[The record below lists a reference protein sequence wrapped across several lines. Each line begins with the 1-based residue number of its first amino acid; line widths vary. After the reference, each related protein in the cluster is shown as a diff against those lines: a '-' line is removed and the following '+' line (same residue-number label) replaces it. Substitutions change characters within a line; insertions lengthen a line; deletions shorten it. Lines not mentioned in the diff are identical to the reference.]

1 MKCPILSLPA
11 LAAVFLSGVAIAR
24 PNELLGEQG
33 SSVYKREINGIEY
46 NVFHH
51 RSTDV
56 RINYVSNSGI
66 CETTPGVEQHSGYLS
81 VGEDM
86 NMWFWFFAA
95 RNDPSTA
102 PLALWL
108 NGGPGCSSM
117 IGLFQ
122 EHGPCHF
129 VNGSSEPTLNEYS
142 WNTYAVIKLP
152 VRSDLVTERC

>member
-1 MKCPILSLPA
+1 MKHLLFSSEALVALILA
-11 LAAVFLSGVAIAR
+11 GAAIAR
-24 PNELLGEQG
+24 PNELPSAVGTL
-33 SSVYKREINGIEY
+33 YKRELNGIEY

-56 RINYVSNSGI
+56 QINYVSNSGI

-86 NMWFWFFAA
+86 NMWFWFFAS
-95 RNDPSTA
+95 RNNPSSA

-142 WNTYAVIKLP
+142 WNTYAVGLSSLSSTGN
-152 VRSDLVTERC
+152 R

>member
-1 MKCPILSLPA
+1 MKCQLFSFPVW
-11 LAAVFLSGVAIAR
+11 AAVVFSDVAIAR
-24 PNELLGEQG
+24 PNEPTSGHEG
-33 SSVYKREINGIEY
+33 VYRREINGIEY

-86 NMWFWFFAA
+86 NMWFWFFAS
-95 RNDPSTA
+95 RNNPSTA

-129 VNGSSEPTLNEYS
+129 VNGSSEPTLNEFS
-142 WNTYAVIKLP
+142 WNTYAVKLP
-152 VRSDLVTERC
+152 SRPSARKC